1 MIRLLTSTPR
11 AFIYR
16 SHAFLLMFIERLPWG
31 EKIFTLRREISVY
44 RFKMRLKS
52 LKNVITI
59 LTISQASLFLRVCK
73 SSSLFENTVG
83 KGEIARNEQFLLFP
97 QCFLS
102 FCGDLTA
109 IFIKFNTVV
118 CKLTFEKSKQY
129 RPRKSYQ
136 VIIISYF

>member
-59 LTISQASLFLRVCK
+59 LTILQASLLLRVCK
-73 SSSLFENTVG
+73 SSSLFENSVG

-97 QCFLS
+97 QCFFLS
-102 FCGDLTA
+102 FCGDLTSNLILSSA
-109 IFIKFNTVV
+109 NS
-118 CKLTFEKSKQY
+118 LLKSLNSIV
-129 RPRKSYQ
+129 RERLIRLS
-136 VIIISYF
+136 